1 MDKVTITIS
10 VDTAKWLY
18 EYCKSNVDN
27 DALMQIVKVL
37 GNEQLVSSALKG
49 KMYCLGLMQAIAPVL
64 GL

>member
-27 DALMQIVKVL
+27 DALMQIVKL
-37 GNEQLVSSALKG
+37 FGSEQLVTSALKG
-49 KMYCLGLMQAIAPVL
+49 KMHCLDLMQAIAPVF